1 MLTDAPAAHALRTPT
16 VEVQLTVR
24 ASPSRGRARLT
35 RAWIRVV
42 ALGFAALVGCTV
54 LGWRSNR
61 PIGAVLVVSAYA
73 LTIAALCWA
82 ALETRRSDRRS

>member
-1 MLTDAPAAHALRTPT
+1 M
-16 VEVQLTVR
+16 
-24 ASPSRGRARLT
+24 
-35 RAWIRVV
+35 

-54 LGWRSNR
+54 FGWRSTR
-61 PIGAVLVVSAYA
+61 PIGVVLVVSAYA